1 MKLLA
6 KAIPFLLLKISCAQT
21 AVDYTAKKIDYGY
34 SFATFSGTTLNG
46 FLKESSDKNP
56 LSKPQSATE
65 FNYGWKQGLFL
76 WINLSPC
83 VAYRPE
89 LNAVFCVHHHKN
101 LASPEKK
108 AVYSTSGGFEFKPQ
122 FIIRV
127 GCRNTEPVIK
137 LARNMSYYLTQ
148 KQSYLIIG
156 PKFSYQK
163 SDKIFLKNNTERNY
177 SVGIVFGVGTDYL
190 FPCLDV
196 APELTMSI
204 EYQPGNNREQKKSSS
219 RYYTSLS
226 LVMNFF

>member
-34 SFATFSGTTLNG
+34 SFATFSGTTLNV

-56 LSKPQSATE
+56 LLNPQSATE

-83 VAYRPE
+83 FAYRPE

-101 LASPEKK
+101 PTSNEKK
-108 AVYSTSGGFEFKPQ
+108 EVYSTSVGFEFKPQ
-122 FIIRV
+122 FIIRI

-163 SDKIFLKNNTERNY
+163 SDRGFLKYNTERNF
-177 SVGIVFGVGTDYL
+177 SVGIVLGGGTDYL
-190 FPCLDV
+190 FPNLDV
-196 APELTMSI
+196 APELKMSV
-204 EYQPGNNREQKKSSS
+204 EYQPGNNSEQKKDSN
-219 RYYTSLS
+219 RFYTSLS
-226 LVMNFF
+226 LAMNFF